1 MEKEKFKC
9 PNCEHEITMNLNEFV
24 DVSTDPEFKE
34 KIMNGE
40 FFLIKCPE
48 CGDETLVEYQVMY
61 MDPDKKL
68 TIYMAPEHEADLL
81 EQLNSL
87 EVPEGDLDEEAI
99 FRVVGNSAE
108 LLEKILLADGGR
120 DDRVMELY
128 KAIIVENMKE
138 EWPDVKIRDLLYFFD
153 NGEEYFII
161 WDYDNAAGEQLTV
174 NVDDEL
180 YTQLKDDYL
189 AAKTA
194 NVNSRMQSDI
204 KRRSRPTSTPRS
216 TTSGWQRELTWW
228 NRLQALPLWQR
239 FDIWTKS
246 REQRIVMTVR
256 FLVDIMYIYC
266 VVFCVTIGY
275 NIIN

>member
-24 DVSTDPEFKE
+24 DVSTDPEFKDQ
-34 KIMNGE
+34 IMNGE

-48 CGDETLVEYQVMY
+48 CGDETLVEYPVMY
-61 MDPDKKL
+61 MDPGKKL
-68 TIYMAPEHEADLL
+68 TIYMAPEHESDLL

-87 EVPEGDLDEEAI
+87 EVPEGDLDEEAV

-120 DDRVMELY
+120 DDRIMALY
-128 KAIIVENMKE
+128 KAIIVENMRE

-153 NGEEYFII
+153 NDEEYFII

-180 YTQLKDDYL
+180 YNQLKDDYL
-189 AAKTA
+189 AALTIPA
-194 NVNSRMQSDI
+194 NKYAEVNDQ
-204 KRRSRPTSTPRS
+204 
-216 TTSGWQRELTWW
+216 WLAE
-228 NRLQALPLWQR
+228 
-239 FDIWTKS
+239 
-246 REQRIVMTVR
+246 RI
-256 FLVDIMYIYC
+256 D
-266 VVFCVTIGY
+266 VVE
-275 NIIN
+275 

>member
-1 MEKEKFKC
+1 
-9 PNCEHEITMNLNEFV
+9 
-24 DVSTDPEFKE
+24 
-34 KIMNGE
+34 
-40 FFLIKCPE
+40 
-48 CGDETLVEYQVMY
+48 
-61 MDPDKKL
+61 
-68 TIYMAPEHEADLL
+68 MAPEHEADLL

-189 AAKTA
+189 AALAIPA
-194 NVNSRMQSDI
+194 NKYAEVND
-204 KRRSRPTSTPRS
+204 K
-216 TTSGWQRELTWW
+216 WLAE
-228 NRLQALPLWQR
+228 
-239 FDIWTKS
+239 
-246 REQRIVMTVR
+246 RI
-256 FLVDIMYIYC
+256 D
-266 VVFCVTIGY
+266 VVE
-275 NIIN
+275 